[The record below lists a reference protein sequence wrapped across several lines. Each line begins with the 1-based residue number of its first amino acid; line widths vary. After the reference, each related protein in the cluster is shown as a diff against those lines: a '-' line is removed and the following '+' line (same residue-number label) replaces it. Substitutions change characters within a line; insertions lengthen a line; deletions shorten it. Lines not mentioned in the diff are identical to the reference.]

1 MSSPEICIVAAVSEK
16 NLAIGKD
23 NKLPWRIPEDLR
35 RFKELTTGHV
45 VVMGRKTFES
55 IGKPLPNRI
64 NIVVTRIETFEAPG
78 CIVCHSLNEAI
89 ETARKDEQEKVFI
102 IGGGK
107 VYNAAIGLAD
117 KLYLTLVE
125 GEFEGDTFFPDYS
138 NFKRVVSEK
147 AGESG
152 NLRFRFLE
160 LER

>member
-1 MSSPEICIVAAVSEK
+1 MSSPELCIIAAVSE
-16 NLAIGKD
+16 NRTIGKD
-23 NKLPWRIPEDLR
+23 NSLPWRIPADLAH
-35 RFKELTTGHV
+35 FKELTTGHPII
-45 VVMGRKTFES
+45 MGRKTFES
-55 IGKPLPNRI
+55 IGKPLPDRI
-64 NIVVTRIETFEAPG
+64 NIIITSDETFEVPG
-78 CIVCHSLNEAI
+78 CIVCHSLGEAV
-89 ETARKDEQEKVFI
+89 ETAKEIEQEKIFI